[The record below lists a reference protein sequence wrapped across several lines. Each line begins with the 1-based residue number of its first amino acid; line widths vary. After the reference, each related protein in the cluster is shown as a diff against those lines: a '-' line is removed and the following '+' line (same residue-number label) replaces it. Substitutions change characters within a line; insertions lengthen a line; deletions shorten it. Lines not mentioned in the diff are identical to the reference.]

1 MENINKQPNSNN
13 EILGKSFEQK
23 LSEAKFFVNC
33 QEFAGEINELSIK
46 DQQVKLNEIFNES
59 RRESMIK
66 DASVDSANRPVKYF
80 RYMPKD
86 LFKVIL
92 ENKKITAENCH
103 EYHLKNE
110 DQKISQ
116 KDNFDLDLRYLLE
129 EYLHDELNENNESD
143 VSDEDSFNLTACL
156 QKINEYEKQVKKIP
170 QNIIEQF
177 SKEINH
183 LAIASLVK
191 EYFNQQF
198 VIDMHTGSI
207 WKKYSP
213 FMSASVGGV
222 IHNYIRESQVYVEM
236 IIPDEEIVVSERTL
250 QNKESFVGEKEVHL
264 KNIQL
269 DNISRVYVCDKN
281 LYNEQIV
288 NKDNPT
294 PLTKYY
300 DPDRRKFNPVDDWR
314 WQENTLDYLPINIL
328 NQHQQSKLK

>member
-1 MENINKQPNSNN
+1 MENINKQSNSNN
-13 EILGKSFEQK
+13 EIPGKSFEQK
-23 LSEAKFFVNC
+23 LSEAEFFVKC
-33 QEFAGEINELSIK
+33 QEFAGEIDELSIK
-46 DQQVKLNEIFNES
+46 DQQVKLDEIFNES

-86 LFKVIL
+86 LFKKIL
-92 ENKKITAENCH
+92 ENKIITAEDCH
-103 EYHLKNE
+103 KYHLENIDLNKSEKE
-110 DQKISQ
+110 DF
-116 KDNFDLDLRYLLE
+116 NRDLKYLLE
-129 EYLHDELNENNESD
+129 EYIEDELKEKNEFDGNITEYLKRINN
-143 VSDEDSFNLTACL
+143 N
-156 QKINEYEKQVKKIP
+156 KKQVKKIP
-170 QNIIEQF
+170 QNVIDQY
-177 SKEINH
+177 SNKINH
-183 LAIASLVK
+183 STIVNLIK

-328 NQHQQSKLK
+328 NQQQPSKLK